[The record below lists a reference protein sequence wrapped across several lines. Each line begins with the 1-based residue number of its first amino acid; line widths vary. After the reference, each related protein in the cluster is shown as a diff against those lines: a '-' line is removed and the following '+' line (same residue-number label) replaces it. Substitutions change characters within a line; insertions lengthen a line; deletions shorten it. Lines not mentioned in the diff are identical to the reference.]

1 MMQFVDQRRFRE
13 LAAVGDTVDVG
24 VERPARAIR
33 ANEESRTV
41 RFVLSDSS
49 VDRMGDTIDAAGWRL
64 GQYKANPVVLWSHL
78 RSEPRRRE
86 ADTKPDHRRVRTHR
100 NGSEADSRC
109 RRDPSHAGRCALQRS
124 EAIAASRRGRA
135 CFEPWSDGISCNFT
149 RTRTITRCFEIQA
162 EDWDH
167 SVRAWLTAR
176 MAAVTA
182 SRWLSLRWSFASP
195 AAVRRAISRSRNV
208 ICVPPAVIADR
219 VVTSCSNRACFAG
232 SGPQPSN
239 AAAISINSSI
249 RRTGNVLSVL
259 QR

>member
-13 LAAVGDTVDVG
+13 LAAVGDTADVG

-78 RSEPRRRE
+78 SSEPRRRE

-135 CFEPWSDGISCNFT
+135 CFEPWSDGISYNFT
-149 RTRTITRCFEIQA
+149 RTRTITRCFEILSKLH
-162 EDWDH
+162 ESRRKLDH

-176 MAAVTA
+176 MAAFTA
-182 SRWLSLRWSFASP
+182 
-195 AAVRRAISRSRNV
+195 AAGDL
-208 ICVPPAVIADR
+208 VPP
-219 VVTSCSNRACFAG
+219 F
-232 SGPQPSN
+232 QH
-239 AAAISINSSI
+239 
-249 RRTGNVLSVL
+249 L
-259 QR
+259 